1 LNSKKNNVLIIDDDI
16 GLMQAMEI
24 VLNSYGIGLS
34 TYTEPL
40 TAIQELKT
48 NKHDVLVVNYLMPN
62 IRGDEIVRLVRQF
75 DKEIYIIL
83 MSAHKDLAP
92 SIDIMRSLDIQAFF
106 EKGARFDDL
115 ILLIESGY
123 KYVEQMNEIKQ
134 MHLTIENFGVE
145 IATVL
150 KNTVDAKDNYTKEH
164 SDRVAI
170 YSELF
175 AEYLNMSENDKKLLT
190 LAANFHDI
198 GKIGI
203 ADAVLLKNGKLTDE
217 EYEHIKLH
225 PVIGETILSNSETF
239 KDALPLIR
247 HHHERIDGKGYPDRL
262 TGDEIPYLAKILA
275 ICDTFDAIT
284 SRRVYRDKFPLKE
297 ALDEILRVKGL
308 QLDNNLSIQFVNFIN
323 NNIEKIEKIIS
334 KERD

>member
-1 LNSKKNNVLIIDDDI
+1 MNSKKNNVLIIDDDI

-48 NKHDVLVVNYLMPN
+48 NKHDVLVVNYLMPTT
-62 IRGDEIVRLVRQF
+62 RGDEIVRLVRQF

-123 KYVEQMNEIKQ
+123 KYVEQMNEIKE
-134 MHLTIENFGVE
+134 MHLTIENFGIE
-145 IATVL
+145 IADVL
-150 KNTVDAKDNYTKEH
+150 KNTVGAKDNYTKEH

-170 YSELF
+170 YADLF
-175 AEYLNMSENDKKLLT
+175 ANYLNLSDENKKTLS

-203 ADAVLLKNGKLTDE
+203 ADAILLKNGKLTDE
-217 EYEHIKLH
+217 EYERIKLH
-225 PVIGETILSNSETF
+225 PVIGETILSNSEIF

-247 HHHERIDGKGYPDRL
+247 HHHERIDGKGYPDGL
-262 TGDEIPYLAKILA
+262 TGDKIPNLVKILS

-284 SRRVYRDKFPLKE
+284 SRRVYRDKFPLKDS
-297 ALDEILRVKGL
+297 LDEIMRVRDS
-308 QLDNNLSIQFVNFIN
+308 QLDYELSTKFVDFIN
-323 NNIEKIEKIIS
+323 ANKDKINSIIEA
-334 KERD
+334 RD

>member
-1 LNSKKNNVLIIDDDI
+1 MDSTKNNVLIIDDDI

-40 TAIQELKT
+40 AAIQELKT
-48 NKHDVLVVNYLMPN
+48 NKHDVLVVNYLMPTT
-62 IRGDEIVRLVRQF
+62 RGDEIVRLVRQF

-123 KYVEQMNEIKQ
+123 KYVHQMNEIKQ
-134 MHLTIENFGVE
+134 MNLTIENFGVE
-145 IATVL
+145 IANVL
-150 KNTVDAKDNYTKEH
+150 KNTVGAKDNYTKEH
-164 SDRVAI
+164 SDRVAT
-170 YSELF
+170 YSKLF
-175 AEYLNMSENDKKLLT
+175 AEHLNLPESDKKVLA
-190 LAANFHDI
+190 LAADFHDI

-225 PVIGETILSNSETF
+225 PVIGENILSSSETF

-247 HHHERIDGKGYPDRL
+247 NHHERIDGRGYPDGL
-262 TGDEIPYLAKILA
+262 KGDEIPQLVKILS

-297 ALDEILRVKGL
+297 ALEEIDRVKGT
-308 QLDNNLSIQFVNFIN
+308 QLDYDLASQFIDFVNT
-323 NNIEKIEKIIS
+323 NIDKVQNIIS
-334 KERD
+334 GESN

>member
-1 LNSKKNNVLIIDDDI
+1 MNSKKNNVLIIDDDI

-48 NKHDVLVVNYLMPN
+48 NKHDVLVVNYLMPTT
-62 IRGDEIVRLVRQF
+62 RGDEIVRLVRQF

-134 MHLTIENFGVE
+134 MNLTIENFGVE

-150 KNTVDAKDNYTKEH
+150 KNTVGAKDNYTKEH

-170 YSELF
+170 FSNMF
-175 AEYLNMSENDKKLLT
+175 AEHLNLADSDKKLLN

-225 PVIGETILSNSETF
+225 PVIGENILSTSDTF
-239 KDALPLIR
+239 KNALPIIR
-247 HHHERIDGKGYPDRL
+247 HHHERIDGKGYPDKL
-262 TGDEIPYLAKILA
+262 SGDQIPYLAKILA

-284 SRRVYRDKFPLKE
+284 SRRVYRDEFPLSD
-297 ALDEILRVKGL
+297 ALTEILRVRGT
-308 QLDNNLSIQFVNFIN
+308 QLDYYLATQFVDFVN
-323 NNIEKIEKIIS
+323 NDTNSFEDIIS
-334 KERD
+334 KKRD

>member
-1 LNSKKNNVLIIDDDI
+1 MTKKNNVLIIDDDI

-24 VLNSYGIGLS
+24 VLENYGIGLS
-34 TYTEPL
+34 KYTEPIA
-40 TAIQELKT
+40 AIQELKT
-48 NKHDVLVVNYLMPN
+48 NKHDVLVVNYLMPM
-62 IRGDEIVRLVRQF
+62 IRGDEIVKLVREF

-134 MHLTIENFGVE
+134 MSLTISNFGVE

-150 KNTVDAKDNYTKEH
+150 KNAVDAKDNYTKEH

-170 YSELF
+170 YADKF
-175 AEYLNMSENDKKLLT
+175 AEYLNLGDEDKKTLS

-217 EYEHIKLH
+217 EYEIIKLH
-225 PVIGETILSNSETF
+225 PVIGETILASSETF
-239 KDALPLIR
+239 KDALPLVR
-247 HHHERIDGKGYPDRL
+247 HHHERIDGRGYPDKL
-262 TGDEIPYLAKILA
+262 KGDEIPYLVKLIS
-275 ICDTFDAIT
+275 ICDTFDALT
-284 SRRVYRDKFPLKE
+284 SRRVYRDGYTLE
-297 ALDEILRVKGL
+297 DALAEIKRSAGT
-308 QLDNNLSIQFVNFIN
+308 QLDTELSDKFIEFVRQENDFIIN
-323 NNIEKIEKIIS
+323 TIPNKK
-334 KERD
+334 

>member
-1 LNSKKNNVLIIDDDI
+1 MSAKKNNVLIIDDDI

-24 VLNSYGIGLS
+24 VLENYGIGLS
-34 TYTEPL
+34 KYTEPI
-40 TAIQELKT
+40 TALQELKA
-48 NKHDVLVVNYLMPN
+48 NKHDVLVVNYLMPM
-62 IRGDEIVRLVRQF
+62 IRGDEIVKLVREF

-134 MHLTIENFGVE
+134 MAMTINNFGVE

-150 KNTVDAKDNYTKEH
+150 KNAVDAKDNYTKEH

-170 YSELF
+170 YADKF
-175 AEYLNMSENDKKLLT
+175 AEYLNLSVDDRKTLS

-217 EYEHIKLH
+217 EYETIKLH
-225 PVIGETILSNSETF
+225 PVIGETILASSETF
-239 KDALPLIR
+239 KNALPLVR
-247 HHHERIDGKGYPDRL
+247 HHHERIDGKGYPDKL
-262 TGDEIPYLAKILA
+262 KGDDIPLLVKLLS
-275 ICDTFDAIT
+275 ICDTFDALT
-284 SRRVYRDKFPLKE
+284 SRRVYRDGYTLE
-297 ALDEILRVKGL
+297 DALAEIKRSAGT
-308 QLDNNLSIQFVNFIN
+308 QLDTDLSDKFIN
-323 NNIEKIEKIIS
+323 FVKQEINFVKNTIPNNK
-334 KERD
+334 

>member
-1 LNSKKNNVLIIDDDI
+1 MSSKKNNVLIIDDDI

-24 VLNSYGIGLS
+24 VLSSYSIGLS
-34 TYTEPL
+34 AYTEPL
-40 TAIQELKT
+40 AAIQELKT
-48 NKHDVLVVNYLMPN
+48 NKHAILIVNYLMTS
-62 IRGDEIVRLVRQF
+62 IRGDEIVRLVREF

-145 IATVL
+145 IADVL

-170 YSELF
+170 FSEMF
-175 AEYLNMSENDKKLLT
+175 ANYLNLSESDKKILS

-203 ADAVLLKNGKLTDE
+203 ADSVLLKNGKLTDE
-217 EYEHIKLH
+217 EYERIKLH
-225 PVIGETILSNSETF
+225 PVIGENILSSSETF
-239 KDALPLIR
+239 KEALPLIR
-247 HHHERIDGKGYPDRL
+247 HHHERIDGKGYPDGL
-262 TGDEIPYLAKILA
+262 TGENIPDLVKILS

-284 SRRVYRDKFPLKE
+284 SRRVYRDKFPLDD
-297 ALDEILRVKGL
+297 ALNEILRVRDT
-308 QLDNNLSIQFVNFIN
+308 QLDADLSTKFVDFVK
-323 NNIEKIEKIIS
+323 NNIVEFNKIINA
-334 KERD
+334 EN

>member
-1 LNSKKNNVLIIDDDI
+1 MDSKKNNVLIIDDDI

-24 VLNSYGIGLS
+24 VLSSYNIGLS
-34 TYTEPL
+34 AYTEPL
-40 TAIQELKT
+40 AAIQELKT
-48 NKHDVLVVNYLMPN
+48 NKHAILIVNYLMAS
-62 IRGDEIVRLVRQF
+62 IRGDEIVRLVREF

-145 IATVL
+145 IADVL
-150 KNTVDAKDNYTKEH
+150 KNTVGAKDNYTKEH

-170 YSELF
+170 YADMF
-175 AEYLNMSENDKKLLT
+175 ANFLSLSDSDKKVLA

-203 ADAVLLKNGKLTDE
+203 ADSVLLKK
-217 EYEHIKLH
+217 
-225 PVIGETILSNSETF
+225 
-239 KDALPLIR
+239 R
-247 HHHERIDGKGYPDRL
+247 
-262 TGDEIPYLAKILA
+262 
-275 ICDTFDAIT
+275 
-284 SRRVYRDKFPLKE
+284 
-297 ALDEILRVKGL
+297 
-308 QLDNNLSIQFVNFIN
+308 
-323 NNIEKIEKIIS
+323 
-334 KERD
+334 

>member
-1 LNSKKNNVLIIDDDI
+1 MDTKKNNVLIIDDDI

-24 VLNSYGIGLS
+24 VLNSYDIGLS

-40 TAIQELKT
+40 AAIQELKT
-48 NKHDVLVVNYLMPN
+48 NKHAILIVNYLMAS
-62 IRGDEIVRLVRQF
+62 IRGDEIVKLVREF

-134 MHLTIENFGVE
+134 MNLTIQNFGVE
-145 IATVL
+145 IADVL
-150 KNTVDAKDNYTKEH
+150 KNTVGAKDNYTKEH
-164 SDRVAI
+164 SDRVSL
-170 YSELF
+170 YSEMF
-175 AEYLNMSENDKKLLT
+175 ANYLGLSDTDKKTLT

-203 ADAVLLKNGKLTDE
+203 ADSVLLKNDKLTED
-217 EYEHIKLH
+217 EYERIKLH
-225 PVIGETILSNSETF
+225 PVIGENILSTSETF

-247 HHHERIDGKGYPDRL
+247 HHHERIDGKGYPDGL
-262 TGDEIPYLAKILA
+262 TGEHIPKLAKILS

-284 SRRVYRDKFPLKE
+284 SKRVYRDKFPLAD
-297 ALDEILRVKGL
+297 ALNEILKARGT
-308 QLDNNLSIQFVNFIN
+308 QLDNELATKFVSFIQSNSENIN
-323 NNIEKIEKIIS
+323 KIINAG
-334 KERD
+334 K